1 LRKQIQGEIMKV
13 KPIRMLSMLT
23 AVSAIALVAIA
34 ANVHF
39 KGGNPTFSDQ
49 GLTLNS
55 TACLA
60 GLGNQ
65 DVTVTVTAVGTPTA
79 TCTNQGGNQAPGQ
92 NPATVTVTGSQTIPS
107 TEIKNG
113 NVCFNVT
120 TQAPAQ
126 PTAKEAG
133 CPSDNWSAAITDV
146 KFTQAT
152 VTVTQAGRTVLT
164 KTFTP

>member
-1 LRKQIQGEIMKV
+1 MKH
-13 KPIRMLSMLT
+13 KPIRMMSML
-23 AVSAIALVAIA
+23 AAASAIAMVAIA
-34 ANVHF
+34 ASVHF

-55 TACLA
+55 TACLS

-65 DVTVTVTAVGTPTA
+65 DIKVTVTASGIPTA

-92 NPATVTVTGSQTIPS
+92 NPATVSVSGSQSIPAS
-107 TEIKNG
+107 EIKNG

-120 TQAPAQ
+120 TLAPAQ

-133 CPSDNWSAAITDV
+133 CPSDNWTAAITDL
-146 KFTQAT
+146 KFTTAT
-152 VTVTQAGRTVLT
+152 VTVTQGGRTVLQ

>member
-1 LRKQIQGEIMKV
+1 MKR
-13 KPIRMLSMLT
+13 KPIRMLSLLT
-23 AVSAIALVAIA
+23 AVSAITWVAIA

-49 GLTLNS
+49 GLTLNT

-65 DVTVTVTAVGTPTA
+65 DIKVVVTAVANPTA
-79 TCTNQGGNQAPGQ
+79 TCTNQGGTQAPGQ
-92 NPATVTVTGSQTIPS
+92 NPAKVSVTGSQSIPAS
-107 TEIKNG
+107 EIKNG

-120 TQAPAQ
+120 TAPPPQ

-133 CPSDNWSAAITDV
+133 CPNNNWSAAITDLA
-146 KFTQAT
+146 FTSAT
-152 VTVTQAGRTVLT
+152 VTVIQGGKTVLS